1 MEILRS
7 SQNATIRRLQGL
19 RNNRR
24 RRAAGAVLVD
34 GARETR
40 RAVEAGLVLRGFFEQ
55 VDAVGRGV
63 ADGVDWRFL
72 RSHAVARGVYRG
84 VVSELFAKV
93 CYGEAS
99 DRCVAEFDA
108 PRDRVEDLPPL
119 APGLIL
125 VLDGVEKPGNV
136 GAVFRT
142 ADAAGVA
149 AVLLSDCPSDRFNAN
164 AIRGSLGAVFTVP
177 SASGTQAEVSQ
188 FLAGEVDEI
197 FAMRVEG
204 SDSLYDVSL
213 RPSGPR
219 GRIAVVFG
227 SEAEGLGER
236 WQTWSPRSH
245 TEEGRATER
254 SIGGI
259 HLPMAGRV
267 DSLNISVSAAV
278 LAFEAVRQRHN
289 H

>member
-7 SQNATIRRLQGL
+7 SQNATIRRLVGL
-19 RNNRR
+19 RSNRR
-24 RRAAGAVLVD
+24 RRAAGVILVD

-55 VDAVGRGV
+55 VDA
-63 ADGVDWRFL
+63 DGHAVTNGIDGEFV
-72 RSHAVARGVYRG
+72 RSHASAAGVYRG
-84 VVSELFAKV
+84 VVGELFSKI
-93 CYGEAS
+93 CYGEAA

-108 PRDRVEDLPPL
+108 PGDGLADLPPL
-119 APGLIL
+119 GPGLIL

-142 ADAAGVA
+142 ADATGVS
-149 AVLLSDCPSDRFNAN
+149 AVLLSDCPGDRFNAN

-177 SASGTQAEVSQ
+177 SAAGSQ
-188 FLAGEVDEI
+188 QEISEFLAREVDDV

-204 SDSLYDVSL
+204 SQSLYDVSL
-213 RPSGPR
+213 HSTGPH
-219 GRIAVVFG
+219 GRIAVVLG
-227 SEAEGLGER
+227 SEADGLGER
-236 WQTWSPRSH
+236 WQRWPNTANADCTDAGGCPI
-245 TEEGRATER
+245 T
-254 SIGGI
+254 GI

-278 LAFEAVRQRHN
+278 VAFESVRQRCN

>member
-7 SQNATIRRLQGL
+7 SQNATIRRLVGL

-24 RRAAGAVLVD
+24 RRAAGVILVD
-34 GARETR
+34 GVRETR
-40 RAVEAGLVLRGFFEQ
+40 RAAEAGLVLRGFFEQ
-55 VDAVGRGV
+55 VDAAGRAV
-63 ADGVDWRFL
+63 ADGPDWRFL
-72 RSHAVARGVYRG
+72 RSHAVEAGVYRG
-84 VVSELFAKV
+84 VVGELFSKV
-93 CYGEAS
+93 CYGEAAN
-99 DRCVAEFDA
+99 RCVAEFEA
-108 PRDRVEDLPPL
+108 PRGRIKDLPPL

-142 ADAAGVA
+142 ADAAGVS

-177 SASGTQAEVSQ
+177 SASGNQAEISR
-188 FLAGEVDEI
+188 FLAGEVDEV

-204 SDSLYDVSL
+204 SESLYDVNL
-213 RPSGPR
+213 RPLGPR
-219 GRIAVVFG
+219 GRIAVVLG
-227 SEAEGLGER
+227 SEADGLGER
-236 WQTWSPRSH
+236 WRTWPQSGDAD
-245 TEEGRATER
+245 EGEATEC

-278 LAFEAVRQRHN
+278 VAFEAVRQRRN